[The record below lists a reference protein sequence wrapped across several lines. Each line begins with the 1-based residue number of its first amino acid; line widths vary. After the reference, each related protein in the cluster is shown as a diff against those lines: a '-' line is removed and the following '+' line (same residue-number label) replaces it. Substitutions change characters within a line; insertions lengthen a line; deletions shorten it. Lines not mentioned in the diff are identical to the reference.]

1 MKTTNIN
8 TYFLRNEASKDH
20 RFCSLRL
27 LLFTA
32 VIALLCSC
40 GKTRH
45 APLNVSEMF
54 FGKRLSSVSA
64 DPRCANRFFVAS
76 EDGDVFVLTSSNTTT
91 IDTLFTP
98 FDWIYKVVPC
108 SEAHATYFFIG
119 TRNLGLVLCRRQ
131 ADSLNCKQMV
141 EIAWHLFC
149 KQYTTSLAENEA
161 RVYNPPGIRA

>member
-1 MKTTNIN
+1 MKTTSIN
-8 TYFLRNEASKDH
+8 TYFLRDVAPKNH
-20 RFCSLRL
+20 RFSSLRL
-27 LLFTA
+27 LLFIA

-76 EDGDVFVLTSSNTTT
+76 EDGDVFVLTSSNTTA

-98 FDWIYKVVPC
+98 FDRIYKVVPC
-108 SEAHATYFFIG
+108 TEAHANGFFIG
-119 TRNLGLVLCRRQ
+119 TRNMGLVLCRRQ
-131 ADSLNCKQMV
+131 ADSLVAVTRYLLPPPTAQTA
-141 EIAWHLFC
+141 IRL
-149 KQYTTSLAENEA
+149 TTSACSPQA
-161 RVYNPPGIRA
+161 FM

>member
-1 MKTTNIN
+1 MKTTSIN
-8 TYFLRNEASKDH
+8 TYFLRSVAPKDH

-32 VIALLCSC
+32 VIALLGSCS
-40 GKTRH
+40 KTRH

-76 EDGDVFVLTSSNTTT
+76 EDGDVFVLTSSNTTA

-98 FDWIYKVVPC
+98 FDRIYKVVPC
-108 SEAHATYFFIG
+108 TEAHADGFLLERATWDSSFVAAKPTLSSPLPVTFFPPPTAQTAI
-119 TRNLGLVLCRRQ
+119 RL
-131 ADSLNCKQMV
+131 
-141 EIAWHLFC
+141 
-149 KQYTTSLAENEA
+149 TTSACSPQA
-161 RVYNPPGIRA
+161 FM